1 MNIIYNDTKKDL
13 PSEQLYK
20 LFVAVGWSGTS
31 DTPDMIK
38 NYNIPFI
45 NSTRVI
51 SAWEN
56 ELLVGAVRVLSDKMF
71 RSVIYD
77 LLVMPEF
84 QKIGIGK

>member
-45 NSTRVI
+45 NSTQV
-51 SAWEN
+51 SY
-56 ELLVGAVRVLSDKMF
+56 L
-71 RSVIYD
+71 
-77 LLVMPEF
+77 
-84 QKIGIGK
+84 

>member
-38 NYNIPFI
+38 NYN
-45 NSTRVI
+45 N
-51 SAWEN
+51 
-56 ELLVGAVRVLSDKMF
+56 LVSLCGGQGYSFEKVLYTEMEEANYAIKLVPTIDSYNYIYIYRNGDK
-71 RSVIYD
+71 
-77 LLVMPEF
+77 
-84 QKIGIGK
+84 

>member
-45 NSTRVI
+45 NSTLCNF
-51 SAWEN
+51 S
-56 ELLVGAVRVLSDKMF
+56 VGKRAFSW
-71 RSVIYD
+71 SCT
-77 LLVMPEF
+77 
-84 QKIGIGK
+84 GIE